1 MSSGPDSPRSFTM
14 SSSTPA
20 RNAFA
25 LLPPEEFLPYVVP
38 FTGGPG
44 VLAGKVEGVRSMA
57 GSAGLSF

>member
-14 SSSTPA
+14 SSSTPS

-44 VLAGKVEGVRSMA
+44 VLAGQV
-57 GSAGLSF
+57 